1 MNVIKVNLLRHDC
14 VPNSEPFHLLNA
26 ETVADCTVN
35 GEQLGCTHAQETT
48 VCADVSH

>member
-1 MNVIKVNLLRHDC
+1 MNAIKVNLLQKDC

-35 GEQLGCTHAQETT
+35 GEQLGCTRAQEAT
-48 VCADVSH
+48 VCGDVSH